1 MAPWC
6 AGANMK
12 PMPVR
17 AMHSATCSGLSTRF
31 APRASSTSA
40 LPDEDDAL
48 RLPCLAILTPAAA
61 ATNMAAVEILKV
73 WEPSTPGTHMT
84 SRFYGSGVF
93 KDRANYS
100 TPWAETESGWEW
112 HGERLGQDV

>member
-1 MAPWC
+1 
-6 AGANMK
+6 
-12 PMPVR
+12 
-17 AMHSATCSGLSTRF
+17 MHSAPGAGLSTRF

-73 WEPSTPGTHMT
+73 WEPSPPVPHMS
-84 SRFYGSGVF
+84 SRFSGSGVLTG
-93 KDRANYS
+93 RANS
-100 TPWAETESGWEW
+100 RMTWAAAAISPVVSFLHYGRTSVWRGVC
-112 HGERLGQDV
+112 QYV